1 MTTNNEQQPKETEE
15 KSFCLFV
22 SMSVPCEG
30 SIVVKAKSA
39 EAAAEM
45 ILEHDWDLENLSI
58 DSVRKKDIDVGHDV
72 YVGKNYFPHDSKE
85 AILNDIFPL

>member
-1 MTTNNEQQPKETEE
+1 MTTNNEQQTKETEE

-22 SMSVPCEG
+22 SMSVPAEG

-39 EAAAEM
+39 EEAAEM
-45 ILEHDWDLENLSI
+45 ILEGDWDLDCLSV
-58 DSVRKKDIDVGHDV
+58 DQVNRNELDLGSDV
-72 YVGKNYFPHDSKE
+72 YVGEGFFPHGDKK